1 MKTSILRNMFLAYL
15 GFGLMMGI
23 CFPFFAD
30 FFVTWKEGM
39 YLGFTISCLVA
50 GVVMGLATFQI
61 MKVMLIRKLE
71 RISIVTRAISNKDL
85 TYECV
90 IESHD
95 VIGEIIE
102 SFNVMS
108 ENLRSIIGAL
118 QTNSHNIETSV
129 QRVSRVAS
137 ETADGADLQFSEVQQ
152 VQQAV
157 TQLTNAVNSV
167 ENKTEEALS
176 LSENAQ
182 QSVTEGGHI
191 ISRTENV
198 IKMLA
203 EQFEHTSDTI
213 SELKKETENIGTV
226 LEVIQGISE
235 QTNLLALNAAIEAAR
250 AGEQGRGFAVVADE
264 VRTLAQRTQE
274 STHTIQEIIESLQ
287 KQANSAERITHT
299 SSEEAANGVEIVLQA
314 RQSFGHVTE
323 AMNAM
328 SNMSDEIKHSIDSQL
343 QLVNEINTNISNV
356 SEIANR
362 SQSGAH
368 DSAEESEQLLVMSK
382 ELDEMFGQFKLS

>member
-15 GFGLMMGI
+15 GFGILMGI

-39 YLGFTISCLVA
+39 YIGFTISCLVA
-50 GVVMGLATFQI
+50 GIIMGLATFQI
-61 MKVMLIRKLE
+61 MKIMLIRKLE
-71 RISIVTRAISNKDL
+71 KISKVTRAISNNDL
-85 TYECV
+85 SYNCV

-95 VIGEIIE
+95 VIGDIID
-102 SFNVMS
+102 SFNLMS
-108 ENLRSIIGAL
+108 ENLRSMISAL

-129 QRVSRVAS
+129 QRVSRVAA
-137 ETADGADLQFSEVQQ
+137 ETADGADLQFNEVQQ
-152 VQQAV
+152 VQQAM
-157 TQLTNAVNSV
+157 TELTNVVDAVTH
-167 ENKTEEALS
+167 KTDEALD
-176 LSENAQ
+176 LSQNAQ
-182 QSVTEGGHI
+182 QSVTEGGEI
-191 ISRTENV
+191 ISQTENV

-203 EQFEHTSDTI
+203 EQFEHTSATI

-287 KQANSAERITHT
+287 TQANSAEKITQT
-299 SSEEAANGVEIVLQA
+299 SSKEAANGVDIVIKA
-314 RQSFGHVTE
+314 KESFEHVTE
-323 AMNAM
+323 TMNAM
-328 SNMSDEIKHSIDSQL
+328 GSMSNEIKQSADSQL
-343 QLVNEINTNISNV
+343 QLVNEIDHNISNV
-356 SEIANR
+356 SDIASK

-382 ELDEMFGQFKLS
+382 ELDDMFHQFKLK